1 MLTRVSTN
9 QCVAAWFVLYLSWRL
24 VPMIHGY
31 VIRTHVWRTKVME
44 VMDKS
49 DYRGGEATKWGAGEC
64 GVGVRVSVYVW
75 GGNSERWWL
84 WRFRMY
90 KVRKGLR
97 GARVGGWVYVLWCW
111 LTTVVQWSPNPSSLC
126 EVNKLGFGYPSNTC
140 FILYCC
146 WVSSRFFARYKCV
159 GIR

>member
-1 MLTRVSTN
+1 MCMCLFLVRKMHRFVVHLLDVCCSLARCLTSLMMYA
-9 QCVAAWFVLYLSWRL
+9 CHLCIC
-24 VPMIHGY
+24 M
-31 VIRTHVWRTKVME
+31 
-44 VMDKS
+44 
-49 DYRGGEATKWGAGEC
+49 
-64 GVGVRVSVYVW
+64 VYVW

-126 EVNKLGFGYPSNTC
+126 EVNKLGFGYPSNTW
-140 FILYCC
+140 FILFCC
-146 WVSSRFFARYKCV
+146 WVSSRFLPSPSWTHPSPLLKYVCSLVNIIK
-159 GIR
+159 